1 MAARRCARC
10 GEEIPAERVEALPE
24 TRVCVRCSSEMG
36 GSEFTTVAVPERTS
50 KEGSLKKNYGGY
62 TTRKIRKPITPREE
76 SKKE

>member
-36 GSEFTTVAVPERTS
+36 GSEFTTVAVPEQTS

-62 TTRKIRKPITPREE
+62 TTRKLRKPLKRKDEE
-76 SKKE
+76 